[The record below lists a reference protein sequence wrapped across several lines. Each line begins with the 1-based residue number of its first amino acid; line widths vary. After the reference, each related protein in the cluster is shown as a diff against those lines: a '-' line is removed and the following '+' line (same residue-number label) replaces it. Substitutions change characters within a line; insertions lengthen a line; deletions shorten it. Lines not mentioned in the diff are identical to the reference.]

1 MDNYLGLRLKLI
13 LKDKTSLEG
22 TVDSID
28 DSAQKLSLI
37 NGKIIIKIM
46 DTFVHFLINNLQS

>member
-37 NGKIIIKIM
+37 NGKIIIM
-46 DTFVHFLINNLQS
+46 DTFVN